1 MNAGGTLNV
10 AQSPSLREVEQK
22 LYDLCPLNMHKY
34 VDANYTSADGY
45 VYGECNTDPEPL
57 PAAPGAPSN
66 AFSYDHTWYI
76 VIKGL
81 KL

>member
-1 MNAGGTLNV
+1 
-10 AQSPSLREVEQK
+10 
-22 LYDLCPLNMHKY
+22 MHKY